1 MLRDSDTHSIRDHPS
16 LMEVAPPE
24 FQSQVKGLCFWCKKD
39 EEMGHAMIY
48 MSTYIMV
55 FFMKV
60 IMHVGYFGFL
70 PGVAPPEFRDR
81 KIISSSF
88 VDYD

>member
-1 MLRDSDTHSIRDHPS
+1 MF
-16 LMEVAPPE
+16 LMQKRRRNGSCYDLHE
-24 FQSQVKGLCFWCKKD
+24 
-39 EEMGHAMIY
+39 HIY
-48 MSTYIMV
+48 YG